1 MTVSELFAYV
11 DHVKQNAFTDSDK
24 LVWLNEI
31 EARIQTEVM
40 LRWQGEMEQ
49 YTLPEDK
56 DTELLLSPPHTAVYR
71 YWLQAMIDFE
81 NGEYDKYQNT
91 SGMFNAAW
99 SAFVAWFAEI
109 YRPADGYA
117 AEGSG
122 E

>member
-1 MTVSELFAYV
+1 MTVSELIAYV
-11 DHVKQNAFTDSDK
+11 DSVKPNAFSDSDK

-49 YTLPEDK
+49 YALPEDK
-56 DTELLLSPPHTAVYR
+56 DTELLLSPPHTEVYR

-91 SGMFNAAW
+91 SGMFNTAW
-99 SAFVAWFAEI
+99 SAFVAWFAES

>member
-1 MTVSELFAYV
+1 MTVSELIAYV
-11 DHVKQNAFTDSDK
+11 DSVKPNAFSDSDK

-71 YWLQAMIDFE
+71 YWLQSMIDFE

-91 SGMFNAAW
+91 MQMFNSFYGEFMRWYAD
-99 SAFVAWFAEI
+99 V
-109 YRPADGYA
+109 YQPADA
-117 AEGSG
+117 HEEGLI
-122 E
+122 

>member
-11 DHVKQNAFTDSDK
+11 DHVKPNAFTDSDK

-99 SAFVAWFAEI
+99 SAFVAWFAEN

-117 AEGSG
+117 AEGS
-122 E
+122 

>member
-1 MTVSELFAYV
+1 MTVSELIAYV
-11 DHVKQNAFTDSDK
+11 DSVKPNAFSDSDK

-56 DTELLLSPPHTAVYR
+56 DTELPLSPPHTAVYR

-91 SGMFNAAW
+91 SGMFNTAW
-99 SAFVAWFAEI
+99 SAFVAWFAES

>member
-1 MTVSELFAYV
+1 
-11 DHVKQNAFTDSDK
+11 
-24 LVWLNEI
+24 
-31 EARIQTEVM
+31 M

-49 YTLPEDK
+49 YALPEDK

-71 YWLQAMIDFE
+71 YWLQSMIDFE

-117 AEGSG
+117 AEGS
-122 E
+122 

>member
-1 MTVSELFAYV
+1 MTVSELMAYV
-11 DHVKQNAFTDSDK
+11 DSVKPNAFSDSDK

-71 YWLQAMIDFE
+71 YWLQSMIDFE

-99 SAFVAWFAEI
+99 SAFVAWFAES

>member
-1 MTVSELFAYV
+1 MTVSELIAYV
-11 DHVKQNAFTDSDK
+11 DSVKPNAFSDSDK

-31 EARIQTEVM
+31 EARIQLEVM
-40 LRWQGEMEQ
+40 LRWPGEVIQ
-49 YTLPEDK
+49 YELPGDEAV
-56 DTELLLSPPHTAVYR
+56 ELLLSPPHTAVYR

-99 SAFVAWFAEI
+99 SAFVAWFAES

-117 AEGSG
+117 GEESG
-122 E
+122 R